1 MRKVVASLLIASVL
15 FEVQAEELKSEKL
28 QLVAKNVD
36 TKENII
42 TAIGDVVA
50 YSPTYYLSAD
60 KLVYNKEKE
69 ILELFDNV
77 LIIKDNRVQTQSNYA
92 YVDLNN
98 EIINQDPVFLFD
110 SPSNIWT
117 NAKEANK
124 NKEIINLDGSII
136 SSCDCV
142 DPIWS
147 IRTSSA
153 DYDTE
158 DMWINAYN
166 ARLYVKDIP
175 VFYLP
180 YFGFPTDTTRRTG
193 LLLPTLG
200 YSSNEGFL
208 YSQPIFIAPADN
220 YDIELIPQ
228 IRALRGY
235 GSYVNFRYADSP
247 NSMLKIK
254 TGYFKEKNN
263 YREKEKLE
271 NSEHFGLD
279 IDYERRNIFSNSRN
293 HQDGVFTSIKLLN
306 DIEYRTLSETGT
318 DDVGTDKKVESK
330 FNYFY
335 NTPEYYA
342 GAYAKYYIDASQKSN
357 SQTLQEIPQFHL
369 HSYNKELFLENL
381 IYSIDAKYQN
391 FTREKG
397 LTAQIYELSVP
408 LSYSQNILDD
418 YLYVGVE
425 NKTTMNQF
433 NYSNSIYK
441 NLDYDN
447 GTLIQNIT
455 SFKMG
460 SDLIKPYKNYIHTVN
475 LGASYDIPKNLRKD
489 GDLYGI
495 TVDKDQSSKYREL
508 SAFPT
513 IQDNKTINLTLNQ
526 SIYDKESLQQFINHK
541 MSQSIIYDS
550 LDEPKFQDY
559 ENYVKI
565 NHDFG
570 SISGKVI
577 YNMDDNEIVESSVDN
592 SFTYENFTLSAG
604 YYKTKKTNNDFNDRD
619 DLESYRLNTSYK
631 IAKDYSVGYYENYNL
646 EEKLR
651 NKQGVRLNIDDDCW
665 NLDLR
670 LEKEITPRSSYRS
683 GGTRYDSH
691 EQTIVYAVL
700 MLKPIGGIRQKY
712 KVSDNEPR

>member
-1 MRKVVASLLIASVL
+1 MRKIVASLVISSVF
-15 FEVQAEELKSEKL
+15 FEVSLSAQELNSEKL
-28 QLVAKNVD
+28 KLVAKNVD
-36 TKENII
+36 SKDNII
-42 TAIGDVVA
+42 TAIGNVVA

-69 ILELFDNV
+69 IIELFDNV
-77 LIIKDNRVQTQSNYA
+77 LIIKENRVQTQSNYA
-92 YVDLNN
+92 YMDLNN

-110 SPSNIWT
+110 TPSNIWT

-124 NKEIINLDGSII
+124 NKEIINMDGSII

-158 DMWINAYN
+158 NMWINAYN
-166 ARLYVKDIP
+166 PRLYIKNIP
-175 VFYLP
+175 IFYLP

-235 GSYVNFRYADSP
+235 GSYANFRYADSP

-263 YREKEKLE
+263 FREKENLQ

-279 IDYERRNIFSNSRN
+279 LDYERRNIFASTRN
-293 HQDGVFTSIKLLN
+293 HEDGVFTSIRLLN
-306 DIEYRTLSETGT
+306 DIEYITLRDG
-318 DDVGTDKKVESK
+318 DRDLGTDKKVESK

-335 NTPEYYA
+335 NTPDYYA
-342 GAYAKYYIDASQKSN
+342 GAYAKYYKDASQKSN
-357 SQTLQEIPQFHL
+357 SETLQEIPQLHF
-369 HSYNKELFLENL
+369 HSYNKELFLENFL
-381 IYSIDAKYQN
+381 YSLDSKYYN

-397 LTAQIYELSVP
+397 LNAEIYELSIP
-408 LSYSQNILDD
+408 LSYSKNILDD
-418 YLYVGVE
+418 YLYIGIE
-425 NKTTMNQF
+425 NKTTLNQY
-433 NYSNSIYK
+433 NYSNSIN
-441 NLDYDN
+441 NLDYED

-455 SFKMG
+455 SFKVG
-460 SDLIKPYKNYIHTVN
+460 SDLIKPYKDYIHTIN
-475 LGASYDIPKNLRKD
+475 LDASYDIPKNLKKD

-495 TVDKDQSSKYREL
+495 TIDKDQSLKYREL

-526 SIYDKESLQQFINHK
+526 SIYDKDSLQQFINHRMK
-541 MSQSIIYDS
+541 QSIIYDS
-550 LDEPKFQDY
+550 LDDPKFQDY
-559 ENYVKI
+559 ENFVKV

-577 YNMDDNEIVESSVDN
+577 YNMDDNEVVETSIDN
-592 SFTYENFTLSAG
+592 SFNYENFTLSAG
-604 YYKTKKTNNDFNDRD
+604 YYKTKKTNNYYNARE
-619 DLESYRLNTSYK
+619 DLESYRLDTSYK
-631 IAKDYSVGYYENYNL
+631 IAKDYSIGYYENYNL

-651 NKQGVRLNIDDDCW
+651 NKQGITLNIDDSCW

-670 LEKEITPRSSYRS
+670 LEKEITPRSSYKS
-683 GGTRYDSH
+683 GGTKYDSH

-712 KVSDNEPR
+712 KVADNESR